1 MEQSSSLLNPNAY
14 TMDSPHPVYAMAFSP
29 SVSSPFRLAL
39 GSFLEEYNNRVDF
52 VTFDEESTVFR
63 PEPALSFDH
72 PYPAT
77 KLMFHPRPIPGSA
90 SSLIASSGDFLRL
103 WQVNHDGDGAGKSE
117 LRSVLNNS
125 KSSDFCAPLTSF
137 DWNEAEPRRIGTSSI
152 DTTCTV
158 WDIERGAVET
168 QLIAHDKEVY
178 DIAWGEAGVFASV
191 SADGSVR
198 IFDLRDKEH
207 STIVYESP
215 RPDTPLL
222 RLAWNKSDLRYMAA
236 ILMDSNRIIILDIRS
251 PAIPVAELQRHRAC
265 VNTLAWAPQAPR
277 HLCSAGDDGQALI
290 WELPAAAAPGTTLPP
305 EGVDPMLSYSAG
317 AEINQ
322 LQWSAAHPDWIGIA
336 FASKVE
342 LLRV

>member
-1 MEQSSSLLNPNAY
+1 MEQNSLLSSNAY
-14 TMDSPHPVYAMAFSP
+14 TFESPHPVYAMAFSASP
-29 SVSSPFRLAL
+29 SAPLRLAL
-39 GSFLEEYNNRVDF
+39 GSFLEEYNNRVD
-52 VTFDEESTVFR
+52 VISFDEDSMTFK
-63 PEPALSFDH
+63 PEPSLSFEH

-77 KLMFHPRPIPGSA
+77 KLMFHPRPIVAAG
-90 SSLIASSGDFLRL
+90 SSLLASSGDFLRL
-103 WQVNHDGDGAGKSE
+103 WQVQEGKTE

-125 KSSDFCAPLTSF
+125 KSSEFCAPLTSF
-137 DWNEAEPRRIGTSSI
+137 DWNESEPRRIGTSSI
-152 DTTCTV
+152 DTTCTI

-215 RPDTPLL
+215 RPDTPLV
-222 RLAWNKSDLRYMAA
+222 RLAWNKSDPHYIAS
-236 ILMDSNRIIILDIRS
+236 ILMDSNKIIVLDIRS
-251 PAIPVAELQRHRAC
+251 PAVPMAELQRHRGC
-265 VNTLAWAPQAPR
+265 VNAVTWAPHAPR
-277 HLCSAGDDGQALI
+277 HLCSGGDDGQALI
-290 WELPAAAAPGTTLPP
+290 WEIPAATQPGAVLGG
-305 EGVDPMLSYSAG
+305 EMDPVLGYSAA

-322 LQWSAAHPDWIGIA
+322 VQWSAAHQDWIGIA
-336 FASKVE
+336 FANKVE